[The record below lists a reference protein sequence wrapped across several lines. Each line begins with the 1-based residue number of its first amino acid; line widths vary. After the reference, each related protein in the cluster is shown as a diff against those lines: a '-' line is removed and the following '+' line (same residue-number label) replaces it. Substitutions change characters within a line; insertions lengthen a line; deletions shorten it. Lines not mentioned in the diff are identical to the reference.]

1 MRARSA
7 ARVMNSLRKLATHA
21 KFEGLALPS
30 RYRRTSVV
38 LPSRY
43 RRVTKQFLGDFLPQP
58 ASAPMKPTTLFR
70 RIDKGILAV
79 NRALMIA
86 ALAVMATIV
95 LANVLTRYLTH
106 YSIPWSEELAR
117 YLMIWL
123 TFLGIGPVLRLGGHV
138 AIDTLQD
145 SLRSSMARVVRL
157 LIVAAV
163 AVFCAVVAYFGS
175 AYVGRTWMQAT
186 AVMEIP
192 FALVAAAVPTGMLLA
207 LWHLA
212 VVARGF
218 VLDRHFDESTDLNP
232 EEAAAV

>member
-1 MRARSA
+1 M
-7 ARVMNSLRKLATHA
+7 
-21 KFEGLALPS
+21 
-30 RYRRTSVV
+30 
-38 LPSRY
+38 
-43 RRVTKQFLGDFLPQP
+43 PQP
-58 ASAPMKPTTLFR
+58 ASAPKEPTTLFR

-86 ALAVMATIV
+86 ALAVMAVIV
-95 LANVLTRYLTH
+95 LANVLTRYLTN

-123 TFLGIGPVLRLGGHV
+123 TFLGIGPVFRLGGHV

-145 SLRSSMARVVRL
+145 SLRASMARAVRL

-192 FALVAAAVPTGMLLA
+192 FALVAAAVPTGMILA

-212 VVARGF
+212 VVARSF
-218 VLDRHFDESTDLNP
+218 ILERRFDESTDLSP
-232 EEAAAV
+232 EEAAAI

>member
-1 MRARSA
+1 MAC
-7 ARVMNSLRKLATHA
+7 AT
-21 KFEGLALPS
+21 E
-30 RYRRTSVV
+30 
-38 LPSRY
+38 
-43 RRVTKQFLGDFLPQP
+43 QFLGDFLSQP
-58 ASAPMKPTTLFR
+58 ASARMEPTTLFR

-86 ALAVMATIV
+86 ALAVMAVIV
-95 LANVLTRYLTH
+95 LANVLTRYLTN

-123 TFLGIGPVLRLGGHV
+123 TFLGIGPVFRLGGHV

-145 SLRSSMARVVRL
+145 SLRASMARAVRL

-192 FALVAAAVPTGMLLA
+192 FALVAAAVPTGMILA

-218 VLDRHFDESTDLNP
+218 ILERRFDESTDLSP
-232 EEAAAV
+232 EEAAAI

>member
-1 MRARSA
+1 M
-7 ARVMNSLRKLATHA
+7 
-21 KFEGLALPS
+21 
-30 RYRRTSVV
+30 
-38 LPSRY
+38 
-43 RRVTKQFLGDFLPQP
+43 
-58 ASAPMKPTTLFR
+58 R
-70 RIDKGILAV
+70 RIDTAILGV

-86 ALAVMATIV
+86 ALAVMAIIV
-95 LANVLTRYLTH
+95 LANVLTRYLSN

-145 SLRSSMARVVRL
+145 SLRPSTARVLRL

-163 AVFCAVVAYFGS
+163 AVFCAVLAYFGS
-175 AYVGRTWMQAT
+175 VYVGRTWMQAT

-192 FALVAAAVPTGMLLA
+192 FALVAAAVPTGMVLA

-212 VVARGF
+212 LVARGF
-218 VLDRHFDESTDLNP
+218 IVDRRFDESTDLSP
-232 EEAAAV
+232 EEAAAI

>member
-1 MRARSA
+1 MAC
-7 ARVMNSLRKLATHA
+7 AT
-21 KFEGLALPS
+21 E
-30 RYRRTSVV
+30 
-38 LPSRY
+38 
-43 RRVTKQFLGDFLPQP
+43 QFLGDFLSQP
-58 ASAPMKPTTLFR
+58 ASARMEPTTLFR

-86 ALAVMATIV
+86 ALAVMAVIV
-95 LANVLTRYLTH
+95 LANVLTRYLTN

-145 SLRSSMARVVRL
+145 SLRASMARAVRL

-192 FALVAAAVPTGMLLA
+192 FALVAAAVPTGMILA

-218 VLDRHFDESTDLNP
+218 ILERRFDESTDLSP
-232 EEAAAV
+232 EEAAAI

>member
-1 MRARSA
+1 MARA
-7 ARVMNSLRKLATHA
+7 T
-21 KFEGLALPS
+21 E
-30 RYRRTSVV
+30 
-38 LPSRY
+38 
-43 RRVTKQFLGDFLPQP
+43 QFLGDFLSQP
-58 ASAPMKPTTLFR
+58 ASARMEPTTLFR

-86 ALAVMATIV
+86 ALAVMAVIV
-95 LANVLTRYLTH
+95 LANVLTRYLTN

-123 TFLGIGPVLRLGGHV
+123 TFLGIGPVFRLGGHV

-145 SLRSSMARVVRL
+145 SLRASMARAVRL

-192 FALVAAAVPTGMLLA
+192 FALVAAAVPTGMILA

-212 VVARGF
+212 VVARSF
-218 VLDRHFDESTDLNP
+218 ILERRFDESTDLSP
-232 EEAAAV
+232 EEAAAI

>member
-1 MRARSA
+1 MAC
-7 ARVMNSLRKLATHA
+7 AT
-21 KFEGLALPS
+21 E
-30 RYRRTSVV
+30 
-38 LPSRY
+38 
-43 RRVTKQFLGDFLPQP
+43 QFLGDFLPQP
-58 ASAPMKPTTLFR
+58 ASARMEPTTLFR

-86 ALAVMATIV
+86 ALAVMAVIV
-95 LANVLTRYLTH
+95 LANVLTRYLTN

-123 TFLGIGPVLRLGGHV
+123 TFLGIGPVFRLGGHV

-145 SLRSSMARVVRL
+145 SLRASMARAVRL

-192 FALVAAAVPTGMLLA
+192 FALVAAAVPTGMILA

-212 VVARGF
+212 VVARSF
-218 VLDRHFDESTDLNP
+218 ILERRFDESTDLSP
-232 EEAAAV
+232 EEAAAI

>member
-1 MRARSA
+1 MACG
-7 ARVMNSLRKLATHA
+7 T
-21 KFEGLALPS
+21 E
-30 RYRRTSVV
+30 
-38 LPSRY
+38 
-43 RRVTKQFLGDFLPQP
+43 QFLGDVLPQP

-86 ALAVMATIV
+86 ALAVMAVIV
-95 LANVLTRYLTH
+95 LANVLTRYLTN

-145 SLRSSMARVVRL
+145 SLRASMARAVRL

-192 FALVAAAVPTGMLLA
+192 FALVAAAVPTGMVLA

-212 VVARGF
+212 VVARSF
-218 VLDRHFDESTDLNP
+218 VLERRFDESTDLSP